1 MIKFFRKIRQNL
13 LSEGKTGKYLK
24 YAFGE
29 IVLVM
34 IGILLALQI
43 NNWNEKRK
51 ETNQTV
57 GLLENMIKDLKTDI
71 SNLDRLINNFN
82 HQINSGRTLLVSEDY
97 QLFSSDSIYNLL
109 PTNSTSYKIINLT
122 FEKLKNLGVTKI
134 LDSEELLN
142 SITTYYTNNSN
153 ILEMG
158 VSWDFEYALI
168 ATDYWRLGEHFEAPI
183 LNDTLSMPFLENESD
198 RKTTFIKELSSIKSR
213 NHIRYAISR
222 KLSVVNIFKWIKT
235 RAEGLVESIEQELEK
250 TK

>member
-13 LSEGKTGKYLK
+13 LMENKTGKYFK
-24 YAFGE
+24 YALGE

-51 ETNQTV
+51 ETNQTI

-71 SNLDRLINNFN
+71 SILDRQIDNFN
-82 HQINSGRTLLVSEDY
+82 QHINSSRLLLISEDY

-109 PTNSTSYKIINLT
+109 PTNSTRYKIVDLSY
-122 FEKLKNLGVTKI
+122 EKLKNVGATKI
-134 LDSEELLN
+134 LGSEELLN
-142 SITTYYTNNSN
+142 SITTYYTTVSN
-153 ILEMG
+153 YLEMG
-158 VSWDFEYALI
+158 VSWDFEYALK

-183 LNDTLSMPFLENESD
+183 LNDTLSMPFLENELE

-213 NHIRYAISR
+213 NQIRYAISR
-222 KLSVVNIFKWIKT
+222 KLSVVNIFKVVKS

>member
-1 MIKFFRKIRQNL
+1 MEN
-13 LSEGKTGKYLK
+13 KTGKYFK
-24 YAFGE
+24 YALGE

-71 SNLDRLINNFN
+71 RNLDQQIDNFN
-82 HQINSGRTLLVSEDY
+82 QHINSSRLLLISEDY
-97 QLFSSDSIYNLL
+97 QLLSSDSIYNLL
-109 PTNSTSYKIINLT
+109 PTNSTRYEVVNLT
-122 FEKLKNLGVTKI
+122 FEKLKNVGATKI

-142 SITTYYTNNSN
+142 SITAYYTTVSN
-153 ILEMG
+153 YLEMG
-158 VSWDFEYALI
+158 VSWDFEYALK

-183 LNDTLSMPFLENESD
+183 LNDTLSMPFLENESV

-213 NHIRYAISR
+213 NQIRYAISR
-222 KLSVVNIFKWIKT
+222 KLAVLDIFKVVKS
-235 RAEGLVESIEQELEK
+235 RAEGLVASIELELVK